1 MKQDKE
7 LQIECWEKKKTAYQA
22 KRDTLSIQVINM
34 EAKHAAM
41 DREFAFR
48 PKLRRFYSRL
58 DSLYKQLRTISVKIS
73 KCDSH
78 ISTLKIC
85 MAWS

>member
-1 MKQDKE
+1 MKQDIK
-7 LQIECWEKKKTAYQA
+7 LQIECWEEKKTAYEA
-22 KRDTLSIQVINM
+22 KRDELATQVSNM
-34 EAKHAAM
+34 EAKRMAM
-41 DREFAFR
+41 DREYAFM

-58 DSLYKQLRTISVKIS
+58 DSLYKQLHTISAKIS

-85 MAWS
+85 LAWN